1 MLLLQV
7 NTGEPKHGVPLSFS
21 MCTLWFLNISA
32 AEISAQFILIH
43 GFSCLLCVRMKEW
56 EWGGD
61 VGGWCTP
68 GVGEG
73 GNKCNLES
81 VDGSNTLG
89 QSVSINGKK
98 SFVLAVRGCQ
108 LKLKLIS
115 KSSIKRKETQKKLN

>member
-115 KSSIKRKETQKKLN
+115 KSSIKRKETQKN

>member
-1 MLLLQV
+1 
-7 NTGEPKHGVPLSFS
+7 
-21 MCTLWFLNISA
+21 
-32 AEISAQFILIH
+32 
-43 GFSCLLCVRMKEW
+43 MKEW

-115 KSSIKRKETQKKLN
+115 KSSIKRKETQKN

>member
-98 SFVLAVRGCQ
+98 VFCFGCQ
-108 LKLKLIS
+108 GLPTEIEINFKIQHKA
-115 KSSIKRKETQKKLN
+115 KRNTKKLN